1 MQSTL
6 RQRSVLIALIV
17 FTALVSVAA
26 PLGAQEHTDRFE
38 LTEQFIRG
46 TWVHPVRA
54 MDVKVLGPG
63 PVHNP
68 TDDCELHIG
77 AELHDPTISDFPNI
91 VLEPPN
97 VCKDNRKASKQ
108 AWRDFYDTAKNR
120 SCVSEGFIRVWPE
133 HLSGGVPP
141 SNPNHFMELHPM
153 RSLNCASNSFSI
165 DTRVQLAAHSD
176 LGFKTAG
183 QISTL
188 ARSFRLWVRRTPHPE
203 NPALSTIA
211 FDYFACT
218 FANGTESCGFG
229 KSGLHNFARLHVDT
243 IGSTRRCSG
252 GGTNG
257 EPFRTILGR
266 ARAVSPSGDLATRSQ
281 MTKLYA
287 VEGTNFF
294 ASLGDCAVSGPATNE
309 FDVLAIFTIDALA
322 VVKVLDRISKEN
334 LDDQWVEV
342 SFPVAWIVF
351 GEMPSN

>member
-1 MQSTL
+1 M
-6 RQRSVLIALIV
+6 RN
-17 FTALVSVAA
+17 TAVAA
-26 PLGAQEHTDRFE
+26 ALFVCLPGLLEAQQHTDRFE
-38 LTEQFIRG
+38 LTEQFIRD

-63 PVHNP
+63 PVHNE
-68 TDDCELHIG
+68 TDDCEIHIG

-97 VCKDNRKASKQ
+97 VCKDNRKSSKQ
-108 AWRDFYDTAKNR
+108 AWRNFYDTAKNR

-133 HLSGGVPP
+133 HLSGGVLP

-153 RSLNCASNSFSI
+153 RSLKCASNSFSI
-165 DTRVQLAAHSD
+165 DTREQLAAHSD

-188 ARSFRLWVRRTPHPE
+188 ARSFRLFVRRTPHPD
-203 NPALSTIA
+203 NPELSTIA

-218 FANGTESCGFG
+218 LANGTESCGFG

-243 IGSTRRCSG
+243 INSTRRCSG

-266 ARAVSPSGDLATRSQ
+266 ARAMSPSGDLATRSQ

-287 VEGTNFF
+287 VQGTDFF
-294 ASLGDCAVSGPATNE
+294 DSLGDCAAAGPAINE

-322 VVKVLDRISKEN
+322 VVKVLDRIN
-334 LDDQWVEV
+334 ADHLDGQWVEV

-351 GEMPSN
+351 GKMSEN